1 MLLITK
7 PPHPAPCSGPP
18 FRSRAPNLP
27 LLFSADVGRIHGY
40 HTQTALLRL
49 KAPEPRLGV
58 LAPRTLSTAGAP
70 ADNSDIHL
78 APKRI
83 TAECRGMSPQSQG
96 LAGRTLGRVCPGMA
110 RRPGWMWASRVRV
123 RGAHEPAQEH
133 TPPAVR
139 VPVSKARLAV
149 QVLGARGHRN
159 LEKLGQ
165 QERKVGDGAPE
176 ARSDTPPTGARHS
189 QCSES

>member
-1 MLLITK
+1 MQGNE
-7 PPHPAPCSGPP
+7 PAVPGPG
-18 FRSRAPNLP
+18 RQNTRQGLP
-27 LLFSADVGRIHGY
+27 RHGKEARVDVGI
-40 HTQTALLRL
+40 
-49 KAPEPRLGV
+49 
-58 LAPRTLSTAGAP
+58 
-70 ADNSDIHL
+70 
-78 APKRI
+78 
-83 TAECRGMSPQSQG
+83 QG
-96 LAGRTLGRVCPGMA
+96 EA
-110 RRPGWMWASRVRV
+110 

-165 QERKVGDGAPE
+165 QERKVGDGAAE